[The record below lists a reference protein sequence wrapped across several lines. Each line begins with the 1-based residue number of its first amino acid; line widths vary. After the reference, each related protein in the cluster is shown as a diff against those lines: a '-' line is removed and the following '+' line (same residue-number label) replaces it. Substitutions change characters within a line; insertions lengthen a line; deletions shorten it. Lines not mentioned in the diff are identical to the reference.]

1 MSREHL
7 NRKLYDLQKACDH
20 MTEAHGS
27 RLYSIM
33 LEDILHRLHAAA
45 GDDTKQYLIEKQVFE
60 TVKNLGYTDDFG
72 YYREPKA

>member
-33 LEDILHRLHAAA
+33 LEDIIHRLHATAV
-45 GDDTKQYLIEKQVFE
+45 GDDKYLIERQVFE
-60 TVKNLGYTDDFG
+60 TVQSLGYTDDFG
-72 YYREPKA
+72 YYREPKQ

>member
-33 LEDILHRLHAAA
+33 LEDIIHRLHATAV
-45 GDDTKQYLIEKQVFE
+45 GDDKYLIESAVFQ
-60 TVKNLGYTDDFG
+60 TVKGLGYTDDFG
-72 YYREPKA
+72 YYREPKQ